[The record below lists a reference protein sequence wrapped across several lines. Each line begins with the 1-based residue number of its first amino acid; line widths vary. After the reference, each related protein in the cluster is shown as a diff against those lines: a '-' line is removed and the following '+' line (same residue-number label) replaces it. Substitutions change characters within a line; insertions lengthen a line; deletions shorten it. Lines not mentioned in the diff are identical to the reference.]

1 MVPVRP
7 EFFYHPAV
15 GVISPASLG
24 LFAFK
29 SGPLTVT
36 TPPSQATILPKAP
49 QPPERSIPALEVAP
63 TILNTAS
70 PMAIAADTPS
80 PLTTD
85 KDDDMK
91 KSIVSKLGVE
101 TCIVTGEE
109 LPIEKMIRFVVDPK
123 NNIMADLSE
132 KLPAQ
137 GFWIKASRDVIKK
150 AIWRNSFT
158 TANRSPVNI
167 PKDLLENIE
176 LGLLK
181 QSLETI
187 GLAKKAGL
195 VTQGFAKV
203 EELLKKGGAV
213 LYIVASDAMENGRE
227 KLERMADKAN
237 LPILETWTSSQLSA
251 SLGVD
256 NAVHV
261 ALTPGGLTDKL
272 LTIAHKMKDIR

>member
-29 SGPLTVT
+29 SGPLTIT
-36 TPPSQATILPKAP
+36 APPSQATILPKAP
-49 QPPERSIPALEVAP
+49 KPPERSVSAPEIAP

-80 PLTTD
+80 LLSTE

-91 KSIVSKLGVE
+91 KSLVSKLGVE

-109 LPIEKMIRFVVDPK
+109 LPIEKMIRFVVDPE

-203 EELLKKGGAV
+203 EELLKKDGAV
-213 LYIVASDAMENGRE
+213 LYIVALDAMENGRE